1 MNNTARWEQQ
11 LKQALADSL
20 GNQQAER
27 LLQLMGN
34 PPDPANVPS
43 EFWAALNT
51 NVAQAI
57 VPIMADLHVE
67 AAKALAA
74 SNGVG
79 FAVDWTLAN
88 ARAAEWAEDYTFE
101 LVRNIT
107 DHTRDRLRELVGG
120 FVDSPDTDLVTLGES
135 IGQLFGPVR
144 GEMIAITEATRASA
158 EGEEELVRE
167 IEESLP
173 GARVR
178 QIWLTSRDELVC
190 AVCGPRHN
198 QARGNGWDEPPP
210 AHPRCRCALGTE
222 IVLPEGAYAT

>member
-1 MNNTARWEQQ
+1 MNNTTRWERQ
-11 LKQALADSL
+11 LQQALADSL
-20 GNQQAER
+20 GNAQAER
-27 LLQLMGN
+27 LRQLLGD

-43 EFWAALNT
+43 EFWATLGADAT
-51 NVAQAI
+51 QAI
-57 VPIMADLHVE
+57 APILTDLHVE

-79 FAVDWTLAN
+79 FVVDWTLMN
-88 ARAAEWAEDYTFE
+88 ARAAEWAETYTFE
-101 LVRNIT
+101 LVRGIT

-120 FVDSPDTDLVTLGES
+120 FIGDPDTDLQTLSES

-167 IEESLP
+167 IEDDLP

-178 QIWLTSRDELVC
+178 QVWLTSRDELVC
-190 AVCGPRHN
+190 PVCGPRHN
-198 QARGNGWDEPPP
+198 QARGNGWDEAPP
-210 AHPRCRCALGTE
+210 AHPRCRCALATE
-222 IVLPEGAYAT
+222 IVLPEGVYAA